1 MKPREG
7 MELAI
12 TTQKKTL
19 LLSLASWS
27 WRLGMGVLRSKESL
41 TQTEMKVRVVALSEK
56 YLQGNQYLRW
66 RKAWRRSANMAAP
79 QMSEAVAT

>member
-1 MKPREG
+1 MTMKPREG

-41 TQTEMKVRVVALSEK
+41 TQTEMKVSVVALSEK
-56 YLQGNQYLRW
+56 YLQGNQYYGGGRRGEDRRTWRLR
-66 RKAWRRSANMAAP
+66 R
-79 QMSEAVAT
+79 